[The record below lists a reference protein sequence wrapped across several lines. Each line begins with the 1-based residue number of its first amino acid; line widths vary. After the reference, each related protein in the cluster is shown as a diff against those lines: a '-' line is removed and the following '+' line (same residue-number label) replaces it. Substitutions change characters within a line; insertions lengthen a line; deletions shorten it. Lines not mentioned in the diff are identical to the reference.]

1 MRLRDSSS
9 RPAVVLIAVLIV
21 VVLLSLAAYKY
32 NDLMTAEYR
41 ATDSSFRAAQ
51 ARAYAVS
58 GVNYTAALLSTN
70 LDDTAG
76 GNPWDN
82 SGLFQSITVPSSA
95 KNGKPGRFSVLSLV
109 GSDDAITN
117 SQGYRFGLCDE
128 ASKINVNSLLLLG
141 KSGKGGSSGGG
152 SAGAGSS
159 SASSGGTSSGST
171 PSTAT
176 EPGML
181 VLMQLPNMTA
191 DVANAIL
198 DWIDP
203 NDPQRTSGAKETYY
217 SALSPPYHC
226 KNGPLDSLEEMLL
239 IKGVTPQLLFGSD
252 KNRNG
257 QLDPGEDGSGQVDLG
272 WSAYL
277 TVHSREANYD
287 NTNQPRVYLNDS
299 DLDTM
304 ANGLSA
310 ATINEDLVT
319 FIIAARLY
327 GVASNT
333 VMVTLGSSSS
343 GGTSFSFSGSFS
355 LSTPPL
361 SQADKDAIA
370 AQIAT
375 DREKGDKKL
384 KAIKS
389 LWSLINAK
397 VDVKITDAKTGKV
410 TTKSLPSPLNV
421 TDQQRTLLPP
431 LLDKCTVTDGFD
443 LVPRLNI
450 NTASKTVL
458 NAFASAFPQ
467 LDAAAMQTIIDK
479 RPTPTDATSDPI
491 YKTHAWLLTEA
502 KLDVKTIKLI
512 EPYITTRAQVY
523 RFQAVGYAENGGP
536 VSRIE
541 AVVDANQ
548 GRPRIVYWRD
558 LSELGKG
565 FDINAAGN

>member
-1 MRLRDSSS
+1 MRLKDSSS

-82 SGLFQSITVPSSA
+82 SGLFQSITVPTSA

-128 ASKINVNSLLLLG
+128 ASKINVNSLLLI
-141 KSGKGGSSGGG
+141 KSSGSGGSGGG
-152 SAGAGSS
+152 GGSTGASS
-159 SASSGGTSSGST
+159 SRTSSSSTSSTST
-171 PSTAT
+171 PTSTTT

-181 VLMQLPNMTA
+181 VLMQLPNMTE
-191 DVANAIL
+191 DIANAIL

-287 NTNQPRVYLNDS
+287 NTNQPRLYLNDS

-304 ANGLSA
+304 ANALSA
-310 ATINEDLVT
+310 ATINTNL
-319 FIIAARLY
+319 
-327 GVASNT
+327 
-333 VMVTLGSSSS
+333 
-343 GGTSFSFSGSFS
+343 
-355 LSTPPL
+355 
-361 SQADKDAIA
+361 
-370 AQIAT
+370 
-375 DREKGDKKL
+375 
-384 KAIKS
+384 
-389 LWSLINAK
+389 
-397 VDVKITDAKTGKV
+397 
-410 TTKSLPSPLNV
+410 
-421 TDQQRTLLPP
+421 
-431 LLDKCTVTDGFD
+431 
-443 LVPRLNI
+443 
-450 NTASKTVL
+450 
-458 NAFASAFPQ
+458 
-467 LDAAAMQTIIDK
+467 
-479 RPTPTDATSDPI
+479 
-491 YKTHAWLLTEA
+491 
-502 KLDVKTIKLI
+502 
-512 EPYITTRAQVY
+512 
-523 RFQAVGYAENGGP
+523 
-536 VSRIE
+536 
-541 AVVDANQ
+541 
-548 GRPRIVYWRD
+548 
-558 LSELGKG
+558 
-565 FDINAAGN
+565 